1 MVRTLPARGSGA
13 AATTC
18 PRGVRGV
25 VDHPHGQL
33 RSLATPLDDRLLLC
47 LNLCGRLWVAT
58 VRPRCALSAASS
70 SAISSDRS
78 SWLRLPPLMRAAP
91 QVLAETTV
99 ACTNAYRKRVTAVCR
114 CYFPLEHIVFFVFL
128 ASEKFP
134 PRLRGEEGFK
144 HARGAH
150 NTHRRRLKLR

>member
-47 LNLCGRLWVAT
+47 LNLCGRPWVAT
-58 VRPRCALSAASS
+58 VRPRWPLRLECCFEQCHL
-70 SAISSDRS
+70 SDRS
-78 SWLRLPPLMRAAP
+78 SWLRLPPL
-91 QVLAETTV
+91 
-99 ACTNAYRKRVTAVCR
+99 
-114 CYFPLEHIVFFVFL
+114 
-128 ASEKFP
+128 
-134 PRLRGEEGFK
+134 RLGGEEWFNRGVIK
-144 HARGAH
+144 RTGYSGGHEHRVQGARGGLNQNDPQ
-150 NTHRRRLKLR
+150 NTEHRTG

>member
-47 LNLCGRLWVAT
+47 LNVC
-58 VRPRCALSAASS
+58 
-70 SAISSDRS
+70 
-78 SWLRLPPLMRAAP
+78 
-91 QVLAETTV
+91 
-99 ACTNAYRKRVTAVCR
+99 VTS
-114 CYFPLEHIVFFVFL
+114 FFCVFL